1 MLDHIIILIGSL
13 EPFRKEF
20 EADTGVTLTV
30 GGAHPGLG
38 TANLLASIGDGVYM
52 EFMAPDP
59 SLDEPRG
66 LGARLGAEGE
76 PRIGGFAARTLD
88 MPATVTAVDAAG
100 MSAAGPTAGSR
111 TTPDG
116 SLLAWTTLFAAGHA
130 YGDHLPFFIDWGAT
144 PHPST
149 TAAQGLELLS
159 FQAVH
164 PEPGGLAEIY
174 RRLGIPVT
182 VVAGAPPGWHMR
194 ILTPDG
200 ERTFASELAAPLFAP
215 DAMSPD

>member
-38 TANLLASIGDGVYM
+38 TANLLASIGDRAYM

-59 SLDEPRG
+59 ALDEPHG
-66 LGARLGAEGE
+66 LGGRLTAEGE
-76 PRIGGFAARTLD
+76 PRIGGFAARTQD
-88 MPATVTAVDAAG
+88 MPATVAELDAAG
-100 MSAAGPTAGSR
+100 LTAAGPTAGSR

-116 SLLAWTTLFAAGHA
+116 SLLSWTTLFAAGHA
-130 YGDHLPFFIDWGAT
+130 HGDHLPFFIDWGAT

-149 TAAQGLELLS
+149 TSAQGLKLLS

-164 PEPGGLAEIY
+164 PEPDGLAELY

-182 VVAGAPPGWHMR
+182 VVAGAVAGFQLRLLSPR
-194 ILTPDG
+194 G
-200 ERTFASELAAPLFAP
+200 ERTFASELGARLFAP
-215 DAMSPD
+215 DAMSQE

>member
-1 MLDHIIILIGSL
+1 MLDHVIVLIGSL
-13 EPFRKEF
+13 ERFKKEF
-20 EADTGVTLTV
+20 EADTGVTLTG

-38 TANLLASIGDGVYM
+38 TANLLASIGDGAYM

-66 LGARLGAEGE
+66 LGARLVGYAEPG
-76 PRIGGFAARTLD
+76 IGGFAARTRD
-88 MPATVTAVDAAG
+88 MPATAAAVEAVG
-100 MSAAGPTAGSR
+100 LTAAGPMAGSR
-111 TTPDG
+111 TAPDG
-116 SLLAWTTLFAAGHA
+116 SLLAWTMLFAAGHA

-164 PEPGGLAEIY
+164 PEPDGLAEIY

-182 VVAGAPPGWHMR
+182 VLAGAPPGWHMR
-194 ILTPDG
+194 FLTPNG

-215 DAMSPD
+215 DAMNPD

>member
-13 EPFRKEF
+13 EPFGNEF
-20 EADTGVTLTV
+20 EAATGVTLTG

-38 TANLLASIGDGVYM
+38 TANLLASIGDGAYM

-66 LGARLGAEGE
+66 LGARLIAEGE

-88 MPATVTAVDAAG
+88 MPATVAAVDAAG
-100 MSAAGPTAGSR
+100 LNAASPTAGSR

-116 SLLAWTTLFAAGHA
+116 RLLAWTTLFPAGHA
-130 YGDHLPFFIDWGAT
+130 YGDHVPFFIDWGAT

-149 TAAQGLELLS
+149 TSAQGLTLLS

-164 PEPGGLAEIY
+164 PEPDGLAEIY
-174 RRLGIPVT
+174 RRLRIPVT
-182 VVAGAPPGWHMR
+182 VVAGAAAGFELR
-194 ILTPDG
+194 LLTPKG
-200 ERTFASELAAPLFAP
+200 ERTLASELAAPLFAP
-215 DAMSPD
+215 DAMSQD

>member
-88 MPATVTAVDAAG
+88 MPATVAAVDAAG

-149 TAAQGLELLS
+149 TSAQGLELLS

>member
-88 MPATVTAVDAAG
+88 MPATVAAVDAAG

-194 ILTPDG
+194 ILTPNG
-200 ERTFASELAAPLFAP
+200 ERTFASQLAAPLFAP